1 MWLKLTPAKSVPEV
15 VKKSTNQ
22 RVRLNRVLGRRVLQ
36 LRGKLK
42 LCFQNQKCF
51 YYTVKTL
58 LSKLFLIL
66 RIRQKKSDFES
77 RPPFITLTGA
87 RTTTPENGFLKLI
100 NTFIF

>member
-22 RVRLNRVLGRRVLQ
+22 RVRFNHVLEHRVLQ

-42 LCFQNQKCF
+42 VCFQNQKCF

-58 LSKLFLIL
+58 LSKLFFEFGRKKVIL
-66 RIRQKKSDFES
+66 KVDH
-77 RPPFITLTGA
+77 L
-87 RTTTPENGFLKLI
+87 LLL
-100 NTFIF
+100 